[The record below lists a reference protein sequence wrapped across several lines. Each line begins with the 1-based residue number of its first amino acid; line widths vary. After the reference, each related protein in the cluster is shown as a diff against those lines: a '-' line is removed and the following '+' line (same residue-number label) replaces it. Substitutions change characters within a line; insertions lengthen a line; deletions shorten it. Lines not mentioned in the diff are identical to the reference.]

1 LSDGEFTTFDV
12 PESEDTHAFGINI
25 TGQIVGVYNLGI
37 THFRHDYA
45 GFLLDNGQFTTI
57 DFPGAFGTA
66 AHGINA
72 AGQIVGSNPEARH
85 GFLLSEGEFTTI
97 QINSAN
103 TAALGINSDGLIVG
117 AFQPDYHDHGFLA
130 IPR

>member
-1 LSDGEFTTFDV
+1 V
-12 PESEDTHAFGINI
+12 PDSEDTHAFGINI
-25 TGQIVGVYNLGI
+25 SGQIVGVYNLGI
-37 THFRHDYA
+37 RHFRHDYA
-45 GFLLDNGQFTTI
+45 GFLLDNGKFTTI

-85 GFLLSEGEFTTI
+85 GFLLSEGEFTEI

-103 TAALGINSDGLIVG
+103 TAALGINADGLIVG
-117 AFQPDYHDHGFLA
+117 AFQPDYHNHGFLA